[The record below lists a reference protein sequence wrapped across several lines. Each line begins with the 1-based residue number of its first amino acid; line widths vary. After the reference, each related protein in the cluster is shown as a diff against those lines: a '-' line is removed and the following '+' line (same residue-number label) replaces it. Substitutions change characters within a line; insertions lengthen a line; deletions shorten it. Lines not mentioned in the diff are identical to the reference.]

1 MKTQVDKNKNAESEI
16 ISTHIVSSRGKL
28 SCYLN
33 ILSLFALASSWLRS
47 TKTLGKITKML
58 QKKSELHLDILKWN

>member
-1 MKTQVDKNKNAESEI
+1 MNKNLVKTQLNKNKNPQLEI
-16 ISTHIVSSRGKL
+16 ISTHIVSSWGKL

-47 TKTLGKITKML
+47 TTQDSRKDYQNVAKNQGYI
-58 QKKSELHLDILKWN
+58 